1 MSQTLTVASDLE
13 VDQLVFSSDKP
24 WYSVDAPKVLIIE
37 DDRDVHQ
44 GWSVFLRHQGYE
56 VLSAHNGV
64 DGLDAIIANEPD
76 IVLLDL
82 NLPGMHGS
90 KVLHEIRMR
99 RLPVHVVVVTASD
112 SPATGARATQRGAS
126 LVMNKPVSPHELVSV
141 IGRILD

>member
-76 IVLLDL
+76 IVLL
-82 NLPGMHGS
+82 GS